1 MEGCRACGVSGVH
14 RGVDVSGVA
23 VACVLLENAAVADAG
38 FSRRLGRRLRPA
50 RDSVLGLLCVIESYG
65 VVDALVLHC
74 YAVTG

>member
-1 MEGCRACGVSGVH
+1 M
-14 RGVDVSGVA
+14 DVSGVA
-23 VACVLLENAAVADAG
+23 VACVLLETPLLLIGG
-38 FSRRLGRRLRPA
+38 FRGLGRRLRPA